1 MVLFE
6 GASNLQTASHSWSLV
21 ALQRHGGKDGKVLKS
36 NLFMLI
42 IARVTILETRLIN
55 APSHRQ
61 VAEIN
66 GAEAELVEY
75 LSAQVDL

>member
-6 GASNLQTASHSWSLV
+6 GASNLQTASHSWGLV
-21 ALQRHGGKDGKVLKS
+21 ALQRHGGKDGKVLPS
-36 NLFMLI
+36 NLFMLA
-42 IARVTILETRLIN
+42 IARVIIPEIRLIN

-61 VAEIN
+61 VAEVN

-75 LSAQVDL
+75 LSAQVD